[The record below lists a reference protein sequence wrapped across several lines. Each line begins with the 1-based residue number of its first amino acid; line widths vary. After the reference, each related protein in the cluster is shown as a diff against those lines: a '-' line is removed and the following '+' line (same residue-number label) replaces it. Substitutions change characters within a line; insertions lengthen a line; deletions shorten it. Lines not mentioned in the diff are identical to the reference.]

1 MIKLI
6 TGKRGTG
13 KTKILIDAIHEAENK
28 SNGNVVAIQ
37 KGSSLNTDITP
48 KVRLINIEDYAVEGV
63 DAFYGFVSGI
73 LASDYDC
80 TDLFVDATL
89 KITGRDY
96 AKVGE
101 LFEKLASNI
110 RNDQYAGV
118 AELADALASG
128 ASDRKVMWVQVPSS
142 APRKARF
149 YRAFFFCSSKNKWAD
164 TLALR
169 TIFN

>member
-73 LASDYDC
+73 LASTTAQIC
-80 TDLFVDATL
+80 SLTL
-89 KITGRDY
+89 HSRSPAETTLR
-96 AKVGE
+96 
-101 LFEKLASNI
+101 LASCS
-110 RNDQYAGV
+110 RSWLRSPATP
-118 AELADALASG
+118 LSPALFPLIT
-128 ASDRKVMWVQVPSS
+128 PSCPS
-142 APRKARF
+142 
-149 YRAFFFCSSKNKWAD
+149 
-164 TLALR
+164 L
-169 TIFN
+169 

>member
-48 KVRLINIEDYAVEGV
+48 KVRLINIED
-63 DAFYGFVSGI
+63 AFYGFVSGI

-101 LFEKLASNI
+101 LFEKLAKISGDTVITCTISADNS
-110 RNDQYAGV
+110 
-118 AELADALASG
+118 ELPESM
-128 ASDRKVMWVQVPSS
+128 KKFIV
-142 APRKARF
+142 
-149 YRAFFFCSSKNKWAD
+149 
-164 TLALR
+164 
-169 TIFN
+169 